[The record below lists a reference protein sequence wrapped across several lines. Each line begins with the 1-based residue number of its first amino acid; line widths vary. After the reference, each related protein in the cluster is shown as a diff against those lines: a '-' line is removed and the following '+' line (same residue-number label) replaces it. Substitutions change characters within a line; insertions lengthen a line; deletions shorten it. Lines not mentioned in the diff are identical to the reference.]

1 MFEKIFLTSLVIS
14 CLLCVIALIFE
25 NEPFGMFSGT
35 YFTFHIVFILGYLV
49 VKFIGLIWGVDI
61 DLFPSIS
68 VVGNGS

>member
-14 CLLCVIALIFE
+14 VLLCVIALIFE
-25 NEPFGMFSGT
+25 NKHFGMFSGI
-35 YFTFHIVFILGYLV
+35 YLILHLVFIIGYLA

-61 DLFPSIS
+61 DLFPDVS